1 LSWLKKGKER
11 YTISM
16 VMKIGLEEVEVEVE
30 EELEIG
36 IEEGVEVE
44 ETKIF
49 FDFPFSMKIQL
60 SQ

>member
-1 LSWLKKGKER
+1 
-11 YTISM
+11 M